1 LDQARAPGGE
11 LREFGVT
18 GRDRNDAVSLLRN
31 AVRELFE
38 DMLAEQSIAE
48 CREIQRADE
57 LDQKHVIPNMGV
69 MLKHGVW
76 YPNLPHIQ

>member
-1 LDQARAPGGE
+1 
-11 LREFGVT
+11 
-18 GRDRNDAVSLLRN
+18 
-31 AVRELFE
+31 
-38 DMLAEQSIAE
+38 MLAEQSTAE

-69 MLKHGVW
+69 MLKRGVW